1 MGDLDASPPRQV
13 AVVVEFFLQLQ
24 GLIPGVGLA
33 AAFSVSACAPH
44 PGVDAEVTVALQI

>member
-33 AAFSVSACAPH
+33 AAFSVSAW
-44 PGVDAEVTVALQI
+44 EVKLDSY